1 MQHLPHTLAALVLA
15 AACIPATAQ
24 NDWQS
29 RKDRENAATSAGSI
43 TRNGGRFDANAEA
56 ARAQER
62 RNAARQL
69 EAQQSAPSMIT
80 HCNGGACYDNMGGV
94 YHRQGDNLTGPQG
107 QVCTRQGPNW
117 RC

>member
-1 MQHLPHTLAALVLA
+1 MRWRIIAIACLGLAALSA
-15 AACIPATAQ
+15 GAQ
-24 NDWQS
+24 DDWQS
-29 RKDRENAATSAGSI
+29 RKNRENAATSASSI

-62 RNAARQL
+62 RNAARQMQ
-69 EAQQSAPSMIT
+69 AQQPAPSTIT
-80 HCNGGACYDNMGGV
+80 RCNGGACYDNMGGV